1 MKYTSRELVDRAL
14 HLADIANTSFLSHK
28 ECTQYINDA
37 WTSVFQWL
45 INKGDTQFV
54 KEVDL
59 MNGYGGT
66 NDYTE
71 YELPE
76 DLYQIKSV
84 KNKYTGSIVTRHA
97 ESEGINSNSYDVVND
112 KLRLYGVSQNPLLLT
127 YYAVPTFISF
137 PDLDIEVTLPAD
149 YNVVSAAKNS
159 VLLRKNTEE
168 NTLFIIKNIKTD
180 ETISTFALDPNL
192 VGTFVLG
199 NGHVVQNYTTGIT
212 YYDFNGN
219 VVYEGTDLAV
229 GNTFHDEDYNVYYQN
244 YDSETGYYSVP
255 KLMGTTADIDN
266 ENKKVL
272 FYFYDHIV
280 YDLSDLNT
288 ARIEVDDWDTIELPF
303 TPSGD
308 YDVADLF
315 DGKDSFIL
323 TDSHHNI
330 YRFVIESDH
339 LELYQLNIRAPL
351 FYAIT
356 EYGILTGNG
365 TEYTLKSSIPD
376 TEMNFPNELYFSMI
390 ACDLAVRFAMKQNAD
405 IAGLQGLYD
414 SMKYTFMDSLSQ
426 NADYTRIRN
435 VYK

>member
-1 MKYTSRELVDRAL
+1 MKYLASELIERAL
-14 HLADIANTSFLSHK
+14 NLSDLKNTDFLSHK
-28 ECTQYINDA
+28 EHTDYINDS
-37 WTSVFQWL
+37 WKEFYQYL
-45 INKGDTQFV
+45 INIGDTQFV
-54 KEVDL
+54 KEVEL

-76 DLYQIKSV
+76 DLYQIKSI

-112 KLRLYGVSQNPLLLT
+112 HLRLYGVSQNPLLLT
-127 YYAVPTFISF
+127 YYATPTYISF
-137 PDLDIEVTLPAD
+137 PDKDIDVTLVSG

-168 NTLFIIKNIKTD
+168 NTTFIIKNIKTD
-180 ETISTFALDPNL
+180 ETISTFVLDPNL

-199 NGHVVQNYTTGIT
+199 NGHVVQNYTTGIK

-219 VVYEGTDLAV
+219 VIYEASDLAV

-280 YDLSDLNT
+280 YDLSDLST

-308 YDVADLF
+308 YDIADLF

-323 TDSHHNI
+323 TDSHHNV

-339 LELYQLNIRAPL
+339 IEMYQLNIRAPL

-365 TEYTLKSSIPD
+365 TEYVLKSSIPD
-376 TEMNFPNELYFSMI
+376 LEFNFPNSLFATAI
-390 ACDLAVRFAMKQNAD
+390 AASCGMKYVMKQNGSNE
-405 IAGLQGLYD
+405 GLKAMYDNALYQ
-414 SMKYTFMDSLSQ
+414 YENSLDQ
-426 NADYTRIRN
+426 NAGYGRIINCYR
-435 VYK
+435 